1 MMNERDNKLNNTNE
15 PENFEVALAELEGIV
30 KKLSSGELS
39 LEESIKLFERGVV
52 LSKYCNKKLEEAES
66 KIRILVKDQKGEIQL
81 EDFDVPDSN
90 EKE

>member
-1 MMNERDNKLNNTNE
+1 MNERDNKLNNTNE